1 MALTLG
7 SRIGPYEVVSLL
19 GAGGMGEVYRA
30 RDTRLER
37 DVAIKVLPE
46 AVAANP
52 DRRRRFEQ
60 EARAVAALNHPH
72 ICQIYDIGP
81 TYLVLEYVDGV
92 PVTGPMTAE
101 TAGRVALQIARA
113 LETAHARGMLHR
125 DPKPGNILMTRA
137 GDTKLLDFG
146 LVKLLHASDA
156 SEDVTRTL
164 DGTIVGTAAYMSPEQ
179 AEGKSVDARSDVF
192 SFGSVLYE
200 MLSGTRA
207 FDGETDGAGIERGL
221 ARRRREL

>member
-1 MALTLG
+1 MAIAVG

-19 GAGGMGEVYRA
+19 GSGGMGDVYRA

-72 ICQIYDIGP
+72 ICQIYDVGP
-81 TYLVLEYVDGV
+81 TYLVLEYVDGA
-92 PVTGPMTAE
+92 PVTGPMTAD

-125 DPKPGNILMTRA
+125 DLKPGNILMTRA

-156 SEDVTRTL
+156 AEDVTQNV
-164 DGTIVGTAAYMSPEQ
+164 DGTIVGTA
-179 AEGKSVDARSDVF
+179 G
-192 SFGSVLYE
+192 LYVP
-200 MLSGTRA
+200 
-207 FDGETDGAGIERGL
+207 GAGRGEIRGRAVGCL
-221 ARRRREL
+221 QLWLRPLRDAFGNAGLRR